1 MFDIERKR
9 NKWVEEDPIVTKI
22 RKLKLGVEV
31 HLKFLKLKLGEV
43 GETLTMSK
51 IIKEIQGRN
60 INTDVP
66 KLQRMMDSAKVG
78 TSFEF
83 HPNPYHPD
91 VTDIYKKQSDGTW
104 TFTHSYTYK
113 SKEDSWPT
121 KATPAML
128 WNSIFAG

>member
-1 MFDIERKR
+1 MGGRGSTSGK
-9 NKWVEEDPIVTKI
+9 N
-22 RKLKLGVEV
+22 LKAGAGARGGGGSTPEIS
-31 HLKFLKLKLGEV
+31 KAKAGGG

-51 IIKEIQGRN
+51 IIKEIPGRN

-113 SKEDSWPT
+113 SKEDSWTT
-121 KATPAML
+121 KATPDML

>member
-1 MFDIERKR
+1 MGGRGSYS
-9 NKWVEEDPIVTKI
+9 NKNSKDKFGGGSTPKVSKAKAGKAGGEES
-22 RKLKLGVEV
+22 
-31 HLKFLKLKLGEV
+31 

-113 SKEDSWPT
+113 SKEDSWTT
-121 KATPAML
+121 KATPEML
-128 WNSIFAG
+128 WNSIFA